1 MNVLTGFKIRSEIA
15 SKLKSGSNKNEIY
28 NSVVKE
34 HGVQPIFVR
43 ILDDIPSIPTQEKY
57 SILIKVLLFFLSIV
71 ALAKG
76 CFLVLGIIK
85 YSGIPDITM
94 VTTIF
99 LQLMMIWM
107 VYKISRTGLLATAVV
122 TGLYFS
128 DYQKGLYHDDFN
140 IKLLYLVLM
149 VSSCFIIAFSVFL
162 YFKLKENWKD
172 T

>member
-1 MNVLTGFKIRSEIA
+1 MNIITGFKIRSEIA
-15 SKLKSGSNKNEIY
+15 LKLKSGFNKNDIY

-34 HGVQPIFVR
+34 HGAQPIFGR

-57 SILIKVLLFFLSIV
+57 SVLIKFLLFFLSI
-71 ALAKG
+71 AAFAKG

-85 YSGIPDITM
+85 YSVVFDITM
-94 VTTIF
+94 VTSLL
-99 LQLMMIWM
+99 LQIMMIWM
-107 VYKISRTGLLATAVV
+107 VYRISRTGLLATAVV

-128 DYQKGLYHDDFN
+128 DYQKGVFHDDIN

-149 VSSCFIIAFSVFL
+149 ASSCFIIAFSVFL
-162 YFKLKENWKD
+162 YFKLKENWKA